1 MRRFLQ
7 PAAEGGYASARKHL
21 LLRLMGWKHRRTES
35 SMLDS
40 LRRGR
45 PTEIDFLNALVVR
58 IAEQAGLAAPWNR
71 AVCRLVGDLER
82 GQLEPQEP
90 NLVELARVAAASSRR
105 AMRADRKQALLA
117 AGVALF
123 SRHGYRE
130 VSIEEIAR
138 SAGVGTGSFYTYFSG
153 KEEFYEEILDDIE
166 QQGRQEV
173 DRLVASFESPLN
185 QMKALYRFRHPGNPQ
200 EPAADGRA
208 DRGQEV
214 RLPGQA
220 ARRERG
226 DTLRHHIE
234 EKIGEIL
241 AAGGRAM
248 ELRVGLFHDPPAPGP
263 GPVRRHIV

>member
-1 MRRFLQ
+1 
-7 PAAEGGYASARKHL
+7 
-21 LLRLMGWKHRRTES
+21 
-35 SMLDS
+35 
-40 LRRGR
+40 
-45 PTEIDFLNALVVR
+45 
-58 IAEQAGLAAPWNR
+58 
-71 AVCRLVGDLER
+71 
-82 GQLEPQEP
+82 
-90 NLVELARVAAASSRR
+90 
-105 AMRADRKQALLA
+105 MRADRKQALLA
-117 AGVALF
+117 AGTALF

-138 SAGVGTGSFYTYFSG
+138 SAGVGTGSFYTYFTG

-185 QMKALYRFRHPGNPQ
+185 QMKALYRFATLGIRKSPLLMGVLT
-200 EPAADGRA
+200 EAKKYAF
-208 DRGQEV
+208 
-214 RLPGQA
+214 PGQA

-248 ELRVGLFHDPPAPGP
+248 ELRVGLFHDP
-263 GPVRRHIV
+263 RRLTLALFDAILLKLDSENVEVLMDDVLRLLERGLARRLRLRVGRERREQRRDGRQRRK